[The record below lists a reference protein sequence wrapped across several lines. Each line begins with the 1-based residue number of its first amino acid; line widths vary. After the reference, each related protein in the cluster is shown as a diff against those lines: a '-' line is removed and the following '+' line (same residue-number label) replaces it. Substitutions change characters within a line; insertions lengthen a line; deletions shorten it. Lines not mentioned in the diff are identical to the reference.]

1 MVRTILFLAGG
12 LLLGWPAMAEETA
25 PSPGRYQFAPDG
37 DGFVRLDT
45 ESGAVAYCGKSEA
58 GWRCDVVADEFDSR
72 IVAMQQELAELKAEL
87 KDMGERLALLADEGD
102 ATGEAPPVARNEPSA
117 EEEREFEQAL
127 SFAERMM
134 QRFFDMIRELKNE
147 EPPQQ
152 I

>member
-1 MVRTILFLAGG
+1 MVRTILFLAGS

-45 ESGAVAYCGKSEA
+45 ESGAVAHCGKSEA

-117 EEEREFEQAL
+117 EEREFDEVL